1 MLAVWAEMDV
11 VLADQFRDGNVPAM
25 MEPLTVAKAAFAA
38 LPGTVKTYYFRGGS
52 ACHESRLVNWLRDEK
67 RADGPQGF
75 IGFAIS
81 ARMSEALQ
89 AAILAVPEEAWEPY
103 GEPQREEIRECAEV
117 PFVPGEKSEHKRTE
131 PLRYV
136 GIRIRKRQGG
146 LFEGGLAARHFALLS
161 NIWDWKAGRLME
173 WHREKA
179 GTIEAVHDVVKN
191 ELAGGVLPSKYF
203 GANAAWLRLAVIAH
217 NVLTALKRLALPAE
231 LLRARPKRLRFLIFN
246 TPGRVAY
253 HARRMVWRLV
263 TRLERLGE
271 WMEAWR
277 LLPLRT

>member
-1 MLAVWAEMDV
+1 M
-11 VLADQFRDGNVPAM
+11 
-25 MEPLTVAKAAFAA
+25 AKAAFAA
-38 LPGTVKTYYFRGGS
+38 LPGTVKTYYYRGDS

-203 GANAAWLRLAVIAH
+203 GTNAAWLSR
-217 NVLTALKRLALPAE
+217 
-231 LLRARPKRLRFLIFN
+231 
-246 TPGRVAY
+246 RV
-253 HARRMVWRLV
+253 
-263 TRLERLGE
+263 GC
-271 WMEAWR
+271 
-277 LLPLRT
+277 